1 MRPKWTLD
9 REQKKA
15 LAQELYFLLG
25 KAGLLVSNI
34 SYCIGEY
41 EDEWYI
47 VRMRTGKVYKISVT
61 ADKPLQAVLDV
72 LKYMNNKY

>member
-15 LAQELYFLLG
+15 LAQELFFLLG

-34 SYCIGEY
+34 SYCIGEF

-47 VRMRTGKVYKISVT
+47 VRMRTGKVHKISVT
-61 ADKPLQAVLDV
+61 ADNPLQAALDV
-72 LKYMNNKY
+72 IEYMNKKA

>member
-15 LAQELYFLLG
+15 LAQELFFLLG
-25 KAGLLVSNI
+25 KAGLLVTNV
-34 SYCIGEY
+34 SYIIGEF

-47 VRMRTGKVYKISVT
+47 VRMRTGKVHKISVT
-61 ADKPLQAVLDV
+61 ADKPLQAALDV
-72 LKYMNNKY
+72 LKYMNGKY